1 MSGLRRVLTTH
12 SQPALY
18 AIAAITYVAC
28 AIPAKWLLNWIIGP
42 LWLLAFAWGLPRGWE
57 LVRAMRARRGASPAR
72 GAP

>member
-18 AIAAITYVAC
+18 ALA
-28 AIPAKWLLNWIIGP
+28 AKWLLNWIIGP

-57 LVRAMRARRGASPAR
+57 LVQAARARRGASPAR